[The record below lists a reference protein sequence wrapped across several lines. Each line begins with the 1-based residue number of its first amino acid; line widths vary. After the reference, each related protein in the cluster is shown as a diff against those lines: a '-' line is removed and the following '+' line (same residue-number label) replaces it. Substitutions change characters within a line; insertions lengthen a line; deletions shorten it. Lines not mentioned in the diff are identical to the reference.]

1 VIWGAEGQEPATVEE
16 AQEILRAAFAG
27 KQRVAF
33 AGGCTRLG
41 IGPAPRAVQ
50 IVLRS
55 SKLSKILEYAAS
67 DQVVVAEAGVT
78 LAQLQAELGKNGQR
92 LAMDPAQPEKQTLGG
107 IIASNAFGPLR
118 TRHGSVRDLIIGVS
132 ILRADGVRAK
142 GGGKVVKTVAGF
154 DLPKLMCGSLGTLG
168 FIATCTFRVHPVP
181 EATQTLVSQ
190 GLSALEVNAAAA
202 AMRAQQLEP
211 GALIATRTAP
221 GRFDLAVR
229 FEGFGKGVEQQVK
242 KAQGIARLAVAD
254 DRAWSEH
261 AALLSAGPT
270 RLKISALP
278 TQLSKVD
285 SALPQGRLGWYPL
298 LGLGFVAGDIGV
310 DAIAAARAALF
321 GGSLV
326 VEEAPAA
333 LASDPR
339 AETIAAWGPAPAGLA
354 LHQAVKNRFDPQG
367 LLAPGRFIGGI

>member
-1 VIWGAEGQEPATVEE
+1 
-16 AQEILRAAFAG
+16 
-27 KQRVAF
+27 
-33 AGGCTRLG
+33 
-41 IGPAPRAVQ
+41 
-50 IVLRS
+50 
-55 SKLSKILEYAAS
+55 
-67 DQVVVAEAGVT
+67 
-78 LAQLQAELGKNGQR
+78 
-92 LAMDPAQPEKQTLGG
+92 
-107 IIASNAFGPLR
+107 
-118 TRHGSVRDLIIGVS
+118 
-132 ILRADGVRAK
+132 
-142 GGGKVVKTVAGF
+142 
-154 DLPKLMCGSLGTLG
+154 
-168 FIATCTFRVHPVP
+168 
-181 EATQTLVSQ
+181 
-190 GLSALEVNAAAA
+190 
-202 AMRAQQLEP
+202 MRAQQLEP

-242 KAQGIARLAVAD
+242 KARGIAGLVIVD
-254 DRAWSEH
+254 DQAWREH

-310 DAIAAARAALF
+310 DAIAAARAALA

-333 LASDPR
+333 VD
-339 AETIAAWGPAPAGLA
+339 AWGAAPAGLA